1 MGQRES
7 CGLVIFGR
15 RVGNFDAYGL
25 TDEEGKYLNHL
36 FCKMKKLKCKTFPS
50 FSNLSIDG
58 DVTYEDLL
66 EDLKRL
72 IEN

>member
-25 TDEEGKYLNHL
+25 TDDEGKYLNHL
-36 FCKMKKLKCKTFPS
+36 FCKMKKLKCKPS
-50 FSNLSIDG
+50 PINSLSLDG
-58 DVTYEDLL
+58 DVAYKDLL
-66 EDLKRL
+66 EDLKKL